1 MWNCSLCGH
10 SNPDNAAMFC
20 GRCGTRRVAVRT
32 NYREA
37 DISGGTIAYAWS
49 AFTSVSMS
57 GSFSSWLYDELKLR
71 KVPDREIVPL
81 RQDVLEFA
89 KQQPLVWQIIDDK
102 MQQGET
108 AILSYAKE
116 KKRRARASDIVSGMV
131 QANQL
136 FEDRRKAQLFRL
148 DKADILERLHNPCRS
163 ADDFAGKIAS
173 LASLFEVPLGPLRS
187 LVRDAQ
193 RDWKAIKLVE
203 EMLKSEGVG
212 FDSDMIKTWR
222 NIIALRNA
230 APLHAHDAPI
240 PSLEFFGVSFPLDYQ
255 RLWDSIL
262 DKFLYSLRK
271 FIEVLVELRKSTRQ
285 TKQ

>member
-1 MWNCSLCGH
+1 M
-10 SNPDNAAMFC
+10 
-20 GRCGTRRVAVRT
+20 RT
-32 NYREA
+32 NNLGPA
-37 DISGGTIAYAWS
+37 ISGGTTVYAMS
-49 AFTSVSMS
+49 AFASANTS
-57 GSFSSWLYDELKLR
+57 GSFSSWLYNELKLR
-71 KVPDREIVPL
+71 KVPDKEIVPL

-89 KQQPLVWQIIDDK
+89 EQQSLVWQIIDDK
-102 MQQGET
+102 VQQGET

-116 KKRRARASDIVSGMV
+116 KKRRARASDIVSSMA

-136 FEDRRKAQLFRL
+136 FQDRRKAQLFRL

-173 LASLFEVPLGPLRS
+173 LASLFEVPLGPLHS

-193 RDWKAIKLVE
+193 EDWKAIKLVE
-203 EMLKSEGVG
+203 EVLKSEGVK

-230 APLHAHDAPI
+230 APLHAHDAQI
-240 PSLEFFGVSFPLDYQ
+240 PSLEFFGASFPVDYQ

-262 DKFLYSLRK
+262 DKFLYSLTK
-271 FIEVLVELRKSTRQ
+271 FIEVLVELRKS
-285 TKQ
+285 

>member
-1 MWNCSLCGH
+1 M
-10 SNPDNAAMFC
+10 
-20 GRCGTRRVAVRT
+20 RT
-32 NYREA
+32 NNLGPS
-37 DISGGTIAYAWS
+37 ISGGTIAYAMS
-49 AFTSVSMS
+49 AFTTASTS
-57 GSFSSWLYDELKLR
+57 GSFSSWLYNELKVQ
-71 KVPDREIVPL
+71 KVPDKEIAPL

-89 KQQPLVWQIIDDK
+89 EQQPLVWKFINK
-102 MQQGET
+102 KVQQGET

-116 KKRRARASDIVSGMV
+116 KKRRARASDTVSNMA

-136 FEDRRKAQLFRL
+136 FQDRRKAKLFRL

-163 ADDFAGKIAS
+163 ADDFAGKIGS

-193 RDWKAIKLVE
+193 KDWKAIRLVE
-203 EMLKSEGVG
+203 EMLKSENVG
-212 FDSDMIKTWR
+212 FDSDMIKTWQ

-230 APLHAHDAPI
+230 APLHARDTQI
-240 PSLEFFGVSFPLDYQ
+240 PPLEFFGFSFPLDYQ

-271 FIEVLVELRKSTRQ
+271 FIEVLVELRKSTR
-285 TKQ
+285 